1 MTAPPRIL
9 IPPDD
14 LLQIAGLVALE
25 AVVALA
31 ARALVTHYPR
41 VTRVPRPNDPAEL
54 HTARELIDDCERL
67 CFALDAHRHELTRH
81 VPEDP
86 DNDRSF

>member
-1 MTAPPRIL
+1 MTARSRSP

-14 LLQIAGLVALE
+14 LRQIAGWVALE
-25 AVVALA
+25 AAVALA
-31 ARALVTHYPR
+31 ARALVTHYSA
-41 VTRVPRPNDPAEL
+41 VNRVPRLNDPAEL
-54 HTARELIDDCERL
+54 HTAREMIDDCERF
-67 CFALDAHRHELTRH
+67 CFALDAHRHEITRH